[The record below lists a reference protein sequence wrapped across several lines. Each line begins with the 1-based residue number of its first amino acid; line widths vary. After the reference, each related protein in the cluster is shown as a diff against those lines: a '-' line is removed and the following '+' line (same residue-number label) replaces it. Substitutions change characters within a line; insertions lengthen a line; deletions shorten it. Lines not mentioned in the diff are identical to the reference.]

1 MYVFSMSRA
10 TCLGVSRA
18 MDLRVSTAS
27 HLELS
32 RATDLEESRETNVK
46 VKRHVTIVLDRKLVF
61 CTSKIIFTH
70 QNCEY
75 SFRRLTM
82 VIATGFIP
90 LSTLSVV
97 PKIAMWESSQWLGK
111 NIVQSTD

>member
-1 MYVFSMSRA
+1 MFVFSMSRA
-10 TCLGVSRA
+10 RVSRA

-97 PKIAMWESSQWLGK
+97 PKIHVAMWESSQWLGK
-111 NIVQSTD
+111 NIVQSTG